1 MPQLDAKLHCPEM
14 ERRGNKF
21 VFSLHNSIEH
31 IVVRFYDATEFAILN
46 TQLAKALRGVIDQPS
61 ILLEVFADTIA
72 TRDIIRKAKKA
83 SDALVRININVYGPL
98 QLRDMIAT
106 HLTAHK
112 VWLQHPEDQQQ
123 GTLYDNPHTVKFV
136 DLPEADSSFL
146 EMPNGDPEVMVTEHE
161 RFKQD
166 ISHVYASLTRD
177 SQLKT
182 VEGDSRIT
190 PLLP

>member
-1 MPQLDAKLHCPEM
+1 MSQLDAKLHHPEM
-14 ERRGNKF
+14 RRRGNNF
-21 VFSLHNSIEH
+21 MFSLHNTIEH
-31 IVVRFYDATEFAILN
+31 IIVRFHDATDFAILN
-46 TQLAKALRGVIDQPS
+46 IQLAKALKEIINQPS

-72 TRDIIRKAKKA
+72 TRYIIRKAKKA
-83 SDALVRININVYGPL
+83 SDALVRLNINVYGSL
-98 QLRDMIAT
+98 QLRDMIAA

-112 VWLQHPEDQQQ
+112 VWLQHPEDQRQ

-136 DLPEADSSFL
+136 DLPEADSSSL
-146 EMPNGDPEVMVTEHE
+146 EMPNGDAEVVVTEHE

-166 ISHVYASLTRD
+166 ISHIYASLTRD

-182 VEGDSRIT
+182 IEGDSRIT